1 MVVYYYFGFYK
12 VILLNF
18 VIMRFDEILWC
29 SFKEYGFMFE
39 VLWECLVWKWFLRNL
54 FVVY

>member
-29 SFKEYGFMFE
+29 SYFILRSMGLCLKCYGN
-39 VLWECLVWKWFLRNL
+39 VWFGNG
-54 FVVY
+54 F